1 MFMPLTQ
8 LDQASINMKRS
19 ETLTCWREPRT
30 SGGHM
35 QRRRTQVE
43 GMSNEADRSQ
53 LEREVAVL
61 HLASN
66 PNDTFLLREELNE
79 EGIASHVQHAC
90 DVELLER
97 QLAERSFDV
106 LVADLPLPPNVRA
119 SLFDDLSA
127 NYPVLSVV
135 FRWGSSGQWQSEA
148 PSAQIARSIRQ
159 ALERRPDRPQTAL
172 ERRNTLT
179 ELVRQKQH
187 FLELAK
193 QDQSDFEP
201 AIQRITMT
209 LASMLRAARVS
220 VWEFS
225 EDDDVLRCIDLYD
238 AKAGEHS
245 RAPELRSVPRYVESL
260 RSSLTLAAHDARQD
274 PRTSEFLEQYLVPMG
289 ITAML
294 DAPVRR
300 GERVVGVVC
309 HEHVGAEP
317 RHWNLLEECAAA
329 AAADLVAR
337 VMEVRD
343 RRRAEERVAR
353 LERLE
358 AVGKLAS
365 GVAHDLNNMLLV
377 VMGNL
382 ELALGPAS
390 EVAKRD
396 ARLAQVRESTFM
408 MRDLVSDLLDV
419 GREGQL
425 QRQSVELRAL
435 LLRMQPLLRA
445 SAGAEHHMN
454 MKVGEEPVTVEADPS
469 VLTRVLLNLV
479 KNANEAMPAPGRV
492 DIALSTLT
500 LARETEGVRAG
511 QCAVISVS
519 DSGIGMDECTLAQ
532 LFQPFYTTKGN
543 GAGHGLG
550 LATSYG
556 LVRQLGGTIRATS
569 TPKVGSRFEVL
580 LPLSAQG

>member
-1 MFMPLTQ
+1 
-8 LDQASINMKRS
+8 MKVDR
-19 ETLTCWREPRT
+19 
-30 SGGHM
+30 
-35 QRRRTQVE
+35 
-43 GMSNEADRSQ
+43 MSNEVDRTQ

-61 HLASN
+61 HLTSN
-66 PNDTFLLREELNE
+66 PNDTFLLREELTE
-79 EGIASHVQHAC
+79 EGIAGHVQHAC

-97 QLAERSFDV
+97 QLAERQFDV

-119 SLFDDLSA
+119 SLFDELSA
-127 NYPVLSVV
+127 NHPLLSVV
-135 FRWGSSGQWQSEA
+135 FRWGSTGQWQSEA
-148 PSAQIARSIRQ
+148 PSAQIARSIRM
-159 ALERRPDRPQTAL
+159 ALERRPDRPQTAV
-172 ERRNTLT
+172 ERRGMLT

-201 AIQRITMT
+201 AIQRITLT

-225 EDDDVLRCIDLYD
+225 EDEDVLRCIDLYD
-238 AKAGEHS
+238 AKTGEHS
-245 RAPELRSVPRYVESL
+245 RAPDLRSVPRYVESL
-260 RSSLTLAAHDARQD
+260 RCSLTLAAHDARQD
-274 PRTSEFLEQYLVPMG
+274 PRTSEFLEQYLVPLG
-289 ITAML
+289 ITAVL

-309 HEHVGAEP
+309 HEHVGVEP
-317 RHWNLLEECAAA
+317 RHWNVLEECAAA
-329 AAADLVAR
+329 AAADLVTR
-337 VMEVRD
+337 LMEVRD
-343 RRRAEERVAR
+343 RRRAEERLAR

-382 ELALGPAS
+382 ELALAPAS
-390 EVAKRD
+390 EAAKRD
-396 ARLAQVRESTFM
+396 ARLAQVRDSTFM

-425 QRQSVELRAL
+425 QRASVELRAL
-435 LLRMQPLLRA
+435 LLRMQPMLRT
-445 SAGAEHHMN
+445 SAGTDNQLSVKA
-454 MKVGEEPVTVEADPS
+454 GEKPVTVEGDAS

-479 KNANEAMPAPGRV
+479 KNANEAMPTPGRV
-492 DIALSTLT
+492 DVALGTVT

-511 QCAVISVS
+511 ECAVISVS
-519 DSGIGMDECTLAQ
+519 DSGVGMDESTLGQ

-543 GAGHGLG
+543 GQGHGLG

-556 LVRQLGGTIRATS
+556 LIRQLGGTIRVTS

-580 LPLSAQG
+580 LPRSEHN